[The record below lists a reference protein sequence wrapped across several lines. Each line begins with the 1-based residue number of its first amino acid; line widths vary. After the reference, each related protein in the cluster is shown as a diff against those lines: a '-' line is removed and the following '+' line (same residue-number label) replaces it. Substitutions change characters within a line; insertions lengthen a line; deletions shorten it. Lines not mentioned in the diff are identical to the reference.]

1 VKIRQWSLPVI
12 TSAGRPVR
20 NSPRNSSARA
30 RAARGV
36 IIVALAIIGLTAV
49 AAISSFHGV
58 ASHAAVKA
66 GTLSVLKSHGTGS
79 AIIMPWMW

>member
-12 TSAGRPVR
+12 SRAGRPVN
-20 NSPRNSSARA
+20 NSPRNSSARV

-36 IIVALAIIGLTAV
+36 LIVALAIVGLTAV
-49 AAISSFHGV
+49 AAISS
-58 ASHAAVKA
+58 
-66 GTLSVLKSHGTGS
+66 LHGTANHNAAKASTMSVMKTSSTGG